1 MNKNI
6 TSYIIAGLCAAFAF
20 VTYSKNQK
28 LSTLIELAHAESR
41 VTQAQILDLTSQMSV
56 VKSNEYQR
64 GFNAGK
70 TQMGIAFINK
80 DQMFDYA
87 DGYHAATSQF
97 TESQVEKFNKL
108 ISAKD

>member
-6 TSYIIAGLCAAFAF
+6 TSYIVAGLCAAFAF

-41 VTQAQILDLTSQMSV
+41 ITQAQILDMTSQMSV

-70 TQMGIAFINK
+70 TQMGIAFIKK

-97 TESQVEKFNKL
+97 TEAQVEKFNKL